1 MVAQRQASAPRGAD
15 WAQGPASTLRC
26 DGPVAAGED
35 VEGAV
40 GPDPL
45 PGELGPEKYLNMGR
59 HINGQA
65 RPLSRKAD
73 RSRSRAAGRKSSD
86 LQPAR
91 AQAQQPQRLPNPS
104 IARAEQQAHSQQHH
118 TPLFKFQLSDQTF
131 PGTDDAVFHLSR
143 TCG

>member
-1 MVAQRQASAPRGAD
+1 
-15 WAQGPASTLRC
+15 
-26 DGPVAAGED
+26 
-35 VEGAV
+35 
-40 GPDPL
+40 
-45 PGELGPEKYLNMGR
+45 MGR

-104 IARAEQQAHSQQHH
+104 IAREQQAHSQQHH
-118 TPLFKFQLSDQTF
+118 TPLFKPLQPHTAPRFQTK
-131 PGTDDAVFHLSR
+131 
-143 TCG
+143 